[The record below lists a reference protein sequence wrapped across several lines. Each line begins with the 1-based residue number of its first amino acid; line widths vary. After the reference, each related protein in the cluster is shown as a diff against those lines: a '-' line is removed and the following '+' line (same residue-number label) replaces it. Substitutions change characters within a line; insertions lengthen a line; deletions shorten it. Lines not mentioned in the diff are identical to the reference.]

1 MVKLLITIIL
11 LNLVLYSIAEPDT
24 HDILENIEGYKET
37 RENMTQT
44 FSSCISDMNDVENKY
59 EDCLNQSKE
68 MDKEIQELQS
78 QFSDQ
83 SSQILKDM
91 EVLEN
96 LREKNSKDRKE
107 MISLNEEKGRLD
119 VEKSRLEEEEATLR
133 SSLVVSKGLKR
144 KGEEKERGLREERN
158 DCLKG
163 VNSKN
168 WCTGIKAPKGFRGD
182 SMFMSIRVLVGKV
195 ISYVWI

>member
-1 MVKLLITIIL
+1 MWRRVGWRRRRPLF
-11 LNLVLYSIAEPDT
+11 D
-24 HDILENIEGYKET
+24 
-37 RENMTQT
+37 
-44 FSSCISDMNDVENKY
+44 
-59 EDCLNQSKE
+59 
-68 MDKEIQELQS
+68 
-78 QFSDQ
+78 
-83 SSQILKDM
+83 
-91 EVLEN
+91 
-96 LREKNSKDRKE
+96 LR
-107 MISLNEEKGRLD
+107 G
-119 VEKSRLEEEEATLR
+119 

-144 KGEEKERGLREERN
+144 KGEEKERGLREERK